1 MIGLE
6 SKYSDFLLMI
16 KAFSFK

>member
-1 MIGLE
+1 MIDLE

-16 KAFSFK
+16 MAFSFK